1 MEQTKRR
8 TKALSKRVILLLIF
22 ALAYTVAG
30 RYPGGHA
37 SAEIHDATE
46 PRIIDAHYAHCF
58 IATAAYGS
66 PLAPQVQRL
75 REFRDRYLLTN
86 GPGQLLVA
94 AYYRMSPPLAK
105 LIEGS
110 EFLRALVRAALLP
123 VVGWAALVLWAPGLG
138 LAVSLVALALAVW
151 LALRVAQRHS
161 RMLRSTPSGR

>member
-37 SAEIHDATE
+37 SAEA
-46 PRIIDAHYAHCF
+46 ASYSGHCH
-58 IATAAYGS
+58 ITAAYGS

-161 RMLRSTPSGR
+161 RMLGSTPSGR